1 MIGILIGIGAFLI
14 SPFGLLS
21 ILAGFVGFAL
31 LPVLGMTTS
40 LRAPVDL
47 LLYLARKP
55 INRAAIVVGEHGDL
69 YFKTMSFDS
78 LGVEVI
84 NLDGEKKVFEDPD
97 SALHYWMGIPFAF
110 ADEVH
115 GVLFDPRHAALGQRK
130 HLIEEH
136 GEGEYHTT
144 DEEWQE
150 YGVSKWKPGVFEM
163 PNVSELVNLSR
174 VREIVDGGER
184 SEYAKRVEEIYKHS
198 RAPFDDGT
206 PATHFLYPI
215 IGFLLVF
222 GGIWVMSSQLDGG
235 GAPDTSIGF
244 GSSFF
249 ALIAVPAIAEYKR
262 QIATIVTIT
271 AVAAPIVA
279 IAIFVSPLIAVACFL
294 GVCLGFFALPMLTL
308 LLQPLGNLGAVLSK
322 MYFKLAFMSFDQPV
336 LKWTPRSYR
345 LVEYDDID
353 DGSDVKWYTLFG
365 AMFGV
370 TYEPGEDSW
379 GAETVRRDEIEAR
392 QVATDGGSA
401 ANSNLPPKFVP
412 SDLSRDKYGA
422 YLPKRLSHGKY
433 YIDSGIALARFKNSA
448 VGEKS
453 LKQLLEAKEKHGE
466 SGNGVSD
473 KTVLYM
479 TAAAGLLGLILGVFF
494 FVL

>member
-21 ILAGFVGFAL
+21 VLVGFVGFAL
-31 LPVLGMTTS
+31 LPVIGMTTS
-40 LRAPVDL
+40 LRAPVDFL
-47 LLYLARKP
+47 LWLARKP
-55 INRAAIVVGEHGDL
+55 LDRAAIVVGEHGDL

-84 NLDGEKKVFEDPD
+84 ELDGENKVFEDPD

-130 HLIEEH
+130 HLIEEN
-136 GEGEYHTT
+136 GEGEFHATE
-144 DEEWQE
+144 EEWEE
-150 YGVSKWKPGVFEM
+150 YGISKWKPGVFAM
-163 PNVSELVNLSR
+163 PDVSELVNLSR

-184 SEYAKRVEEIYKHS
+184 SEYAKRVEELYKHS

-215 IGFLLVF
+215 FGFLLVF

-244 GSSFF
+244 GTSF
-249 ALIAVPAIAEYKR
+249 IAFIAAPAIGEYKR
-262 QIATIVTIT
+262 QIATVLTII
-271 AVAAPIVA
+271 AVAVPIVA
-279 IAIFVSPLIAVACFL
+279 IAVFISPLIAIAVFL
-294 GVCLGFFALPMLTL
+294 GVSFGFFALPVLTL
-308 LLQPLGNLGAVLSK
+308 LLQPLGNLGATLSK
-322 MYFKLAFMSFDQPV
+322 MYFKLAFMSFRKPV

-345 LVEYDDID
+345 LVEYDDLD
-353 DGSDVKWYTLFG
+353 DDSDVNWYSLFG

-370 TYEPGEDSW
+370 TYEAGEGSW
-379 GAETVRRDEIEAR
+379 GAENVNRDEIEAR
-392 QVATDGGSA
+392 QIATDGGGQP
-401 ANSNLPPKFVP
+401 NSNLPPKYVP

-422 YLPKRLSHGKY
+422 YLPSRLSRRKY

-453 LKQLLEAKEKHGE
+453 LKRLLEAKEKHGE
-466 SGNGVSD
+466 SGNGVND
-473 KTVLYM
+473 KIVLYM
-479 TAAAGLLGLILGVFF
+479 TAGAGLIGLVLGVFF